1 MKNDKSFNLQL
12 YSGDKEHK
20 QKKKKGKR
28 IQESLF
34 AVLCLSMYKNQ
45 NIYQENPGC
54 IRELIISIVCGSS
67 VRWWSC
73 RISTDLVSPQRL
85 SSMPN

>member
-1 MKNDKSFNLQL
+1 MMNDKSFNLQL

-20 QKKKKGKR
+20 QKKMKKGYKSNYL
-28 IQESLF
+28 QLC
-34 AVLCLSMYKNQ
+34 VLSVYKNQ
-45 NIYQENPGC
+45 NIYQEDPGC

-73 RISTDLVSPQRL
+73 QISTDLVSPQRL